1 MYYKVENGILNQTKL
16 DEISVDDKIL
26 GILNVDELE
35 RSCKKLNID
44 KDYLDIISKKT
55 SYLRNRFEIY
65 ENYSIAIISIINK
78 QKKNNRLAMYINKNS
93 LIITLLEDTDNYASG
108 ILSECINNYNNEF
121 YFEKFIVTIFN
132 RMVASSVEIIEKY
145 EDAILKIEDKIVN
158 KKVNVNINNDI
169 FKIRKILS
177 EYLKYYKS
185 LMTIVEMLIENNNE
199 ILDENRNQCLNIL
212 DTRLERIKNDI
223 EFLIED
229 LVHVQDLY
237 GASLDYAQN
246 KTMEIFTVVTTIFL
260 PLTLITGWY
269 GMNFKYMP
277 ELDLKYGYFGVIGV
291 SILII
296 LICIYFF
303 KKNKLM

>member
-1 MYYKVENGILNQTKL
+1 MYYKVENGVLNQTRL
-16 DEISVDDKIL
+16 NDISAEDKVL
-26 GILNVDELE
+26 GILSAEELEESCNKLNVDKECLA
-35 RSCKKLNID
+35 
-44 KDYLDIISKKT
+44 IINKKT
-55 SYLRNRFEIY
+55 NYLRNRFEIY
-65 ENYSIAIISIINK
+65 ENCSVAIISIINK
-78 QKKNNRLAMYINKNS
+78 QKKNNKLAIIINKNNL
-93 LIITLLEDTDNYASG
+93 LITILEDTDNYASE
-108 ILSECINNYNNEF
+108 ILLECVNNYNNDF
-121 YFEKFIVTIFN
+121 YFEKFIVAIFN
-132 RMVASSVEIIEKY
+132 KMVASSVEIIEKY
-145 EDAILKIEDKIVN
+145 EDSILKIEDKIVN
-158 KKVNVNINNDI
+158 KKVKININNDI
-169 FKIRKILS
+169 FKIRRILS

-199 ILDENRNQCLNIL
+199 ILDESKNQCLNIL

-237 GASLDYAQN
+237 GASLDYEQN

-277 ELDLKYGYFGVIGV
+277 ELNFKYGYLGVIGV

-296 LICIYFF
+296 AICIYFF
-303 KKNKLM
+303 KKKKLM